1 MKHISVFNNFIKS
14 NANEHEKEIASRF
27 FSCGMLHAITG
38 ESCQVPA
45 LLSGN
50 NSNNKREVPAPYN
63 ALTKADIDSLVSVM
77 SSAIANLHEYEREYA
92 GDIAFVWDMCD
103 DTQPEDSAY
112 NFALLN
118 ALKDER
124 RGIKRQ
130 LKRLSAIQHKLK
142 KYR

>member
-14 NANEHEKEIASRF
+14 NANEHEKEIAIRF

-38 ESCQVPA
+38 ESHQVPA
-45 LLSGN
+45 LLSTN
-50 NSNNKREVPAPYN
+50 DKREVPVPYN

-103 DTQPEDSAY
+103 DAQPEDSAY

>member
-1 MKHISVFNNFIKS
+1 MKHISVFNNFINS
-14 NANEHEKEIASRF
+14 TANEHEKEIASRF

-38 ESCQVPA
+38 ESCQVPS
-45 LLSGN
+45 LLS
-50 NSNNKREVPAPYN
+50 SANKREVPAPYN
-63 ALTKADIDSLVSVM
+63 ALTKADIDSLVSIV
-77 SSAIANLHEYEREYA
+77 SSTIANLHEYEREYA
-92 GDIAFVWDMCD
+92 NDIAFVWDMCD
-103 DTQPEDSAY
+103 DTKPDESAY

-130 LKRLSAIQHKLK
+130 LKRLSTIQHKLK

>member
-1 MKHISVFNNFIKS
+1 MKHISVFNNFINS
-14 NANEHEKEIASRF
+14 TANEHEKEIASRF

-38 ESCQVPA
+38 ESCQVPS
-45 LLSGN
+45 LLS
-50 NSNNKREVPAPYN
+50 SANNKREVPAPYN
-63 ALTKADIDSLVSVM
+63 ALTKADIDSLVSIV
-77 SSAIANLHEYEREYA
+77 SSTIANLHEYEREYA
-92 GDIAFVWDMCD
+92 NDIAFVWDMCD
-103 DTQPEDSAY
+103 DNKPDESAY
-112 NFALLN
+112 NFKMLN